1 MYAKK
6 ITNKRM
12 EIQSEVSK
20 PAEEKIK
27 SKYRNIFST
36 IGDRNGW
43 IR

>member
-1 MYAKK
+1 
-6 ITNKRM
+6 M

-36 IGDRNGW
+36 IGDTNGW
-43 IR
+43 IRQKEKGWSTK